1 MDQQTHS
8 GERNTVPMWIFALT
22 LVLLFVGGVYFDRHS
37 GWFNAQVYSP
47 YENAGQLEAW
57 QPKSGAAAMMA
68 HGKQLY
74 EQVCGTCHS
83 PDGAGKPGQAPT
95 LAGSEWVNEKNP
107 KRIIAIPLEG
117 LAGEIHVSGQTW
129 NASMAAMGA
138 GLSDSDLASVLTYIR
153 SSWGNKGD
161 AVTADDVKA
170 VRAAVAGHPPIN
182 GETQLK
188 SFPE

>member
-1 MDQQTHS
+1 M
-8 GERNTVPMWIFALT
+8 
-22 LVLLFVGGVYFDRHS
+22 LFRS
-37 GWFNAQVYSP
+37 VYSP